1 MKKILIIGFVFCF
14 FIACEKSESTS
25 QFPDVDTSTLE
36 AAVSVFG
43 WDIFKS
49 TFKDQENA
57 LISPLSIHT
66 ALSMAIMG
74 ADGNTFE
81 KMKETLG
88 VKNLSRE
95 EIRDGHSSLR
105 GKLLSTHDAT
115 FLSTQN
121 AVFYDPQR
129 INIFSDYVS
138 NMEIG
143 FQHAIEALNFSSPSA
158 VDEINAWA
166 SYATHDRIQK
176 ILDNIDADE
185 IMFLINALYFLGD
198 WELGFAPEITFE
210 REFRN
215 FDRTLSQVSMMHS
228 DDNRPFFITD
238 EYSALD
244 IDFKGN
250 EYAMTFILPST
261 GDIEAFINGFNG
273 ADWYGFYT
281 DLITNK
287 IKKERVYTQLPRF
300 EISTHYQLKDHLIQ
314 LGMTHTFDG
323 SDFTLMG
330 TSPLGRI
337 FLSRVMHDAFIKV
350 DEKGVEGA
358 AVTTVGVAAT
368 SLPPTIQFDRPF
380 LYVIRHKETGAPVF
394 LGAVLQL

>member
-1 MKKILIIGFVFCF
+1 MKKILILGFVFCF
-14 FIACEKSESTS
+14 FSACEKTESTS
-25 QFPDVDTSTLE
+25 QYPDVDTSTLE
-36 AAVSVFG
+36 AAISVFG

-49 TFKDQENA
+49 TFEDQENA

-66 ALSMAIMG
+66 ALSMALMG

-81 KMKETLG
+81 KMKEAMG

-95 EIRDGHSSLR
+95 EIRDGHATLR

-129 INIFSDYVS
+129 INIFSPYL
-138 NMEIG
+138 NNLEKG
-143 FQHAIEALNFSSPSA
+143 FQHELEELNFNNPSA
-158 VDEINAWA
+158 VDEINTWA
-166 SYATHDRIQK
+166 SYVTQDRIQK
-176 ILDNIDADE
+176 ILESIDAEE

-198 WELGFAPEITFE
+198 WELGFAPEITFN

-215 FDRTLSQVSMMHS
+215 YDRTISQVSMMHS
-228 DDNRPFFITD
+228 DDNRPFFIND
-238 EYSALD
+238 DYSALD
-244 IDFKGN
+244 MDFKGN
-250 EYAMTFILPST
+250 EYAMTFILPSN
-261 GDIEAFINGFNG
+261 GDIQTFINRFKGVE
-273 ADWYGFYT
+273 WYAFYT
-281 DLITNK
+281 DLISNK
-287 IKKERVYTQLPRF
+287 INNERVLTKLPRF

-368 SLPPTIQFDRPF
+368 SLPPTIQFDKPF
-380 LYVIRHKETGAPVF
+380 LYVIRHKETGVPVF
-394 LGAVLQL
+394 LGAVLKL